1 MMDMPIT
8 VSNASSVME
17 LIMLILNLLLG
28 GGLILTLITLRSYK
42 MKTRGEA
49 LQATAQ
55 AEVVRQQ
62 ADSAEI
68 DNVDKIAKMWR
79 EQAESFEN
87 LWKTKEEQLIS
98 LCTIVEERKGE
109 VHRLVTI
116 NTKIVKSLDK
126 INADNYEKIIEQI
139 KADINSAS

>member
-1 MMDMPIT
+1 MMDIPY
-8 VSNASSVME
+8 VASSATGWFDIIS
-17 LIMLILNLLLG
+17 LLLNLVFG
-28 GGLILTLITLRSYK
+28 GGLVLTLFTLRSYK
-42 MKTRGEA
+42 IKTRGEA

-55 AEVVRQQ
+55 AEVVKQQ

-79 EQAESFEN
+79 EQAESFES
-87 LWKTKEEQLIS
+87 LWKTKEQQLHD
-98 LCTIVEERKGE
+98 LCQTVEELKGE
-109 VHRLVTI
+109 VRRLVSI

-139 KADINSAS
+139 KSDIHSAS